1 MSRIPPHIIDEIM
14 QTSRIEEV
22 IGEFVHLK
30 RAGSN
35 LKGLSPFTD
44 ERTPSFVVSPAK
56 QIFKCFS
63 TGKGGSVVT
72 FLMEKE
78 HYSYPEALKWL
89 ANKYN
94 ITLPEEREPT
104 AEELAQITE
113 KESLFIINEFAKNH
127 FVDNMHATDEG
138 KAIGLNYFIER
149 GFRKDIIE
157 KFQLGYCLDKG
168 NDFTESAIQKGY
180 KLEYLEKIG
189 LVKSKDGRH
198 FDFFRGRVMF
208 PIHSVSGRVLG
219 FGGRTLLADK
229 KIAKYFN
236 SPESI
241 IYNKSDILY
250 GLYYAKGDIVKYD
263 NCYLVEGYTDVISM
277 HQAGIVNVVSSSGTS
292 LTHGQIKLI
301 RRYTQ
306 NVTILYDGDAAGIK
320 ASFRGIDLLLEEGLN
335 VRVVLFPDGDD
346 PDSYSKKVSPE
357 ALDQYIK
364 SNMKDFVSFKAEILL
379 GENGAQDPIQRSKLI
394 HDIVHSISLI
404 PDEISRSVYTQ
415 EIAKRFEIDINIIQ
429 QELYKLRKNQLTKQQ
444 TQVKQQEAPEQD
456 IPSYDVQS
464 TNIKSVEPAVTQNRN
479 LVLDHAE
486 YDLIR
491 ILVKYGVLAVEID
504 IINEFQ
510 QKTKIETSVTELICS
525 EIHKDQMYFENPI
538 HQRLFNEVNESLI
551 QENRFLKSSHFL
563 KSSDIEIVKLVSN
576 IENEPYELSHNWIK
590 EKNIET
596 NYEIDKLA
604 DAVLTSI
611 YHFKTSRLMKRIREI
626 QEEMATLDPND
637 DDAFSSIELLL
648 MEQIKLEQAKSVLLK
663 ALGRTIL

>member
-1 MSRIPPHIIDEIM
+1 MARIPPHIIDEIM

-30 RAGSN
+30 RAGSS

-44 ERTPSFVVSPAK
+44 EKTPSFVVSPAK

-94 ITLPEEREPT
+94 ITLPEEEEQT
-104 AEELAQITE
+104 AEQLAAVTE
-113 KESLFIINEFAKNH
+113 RESLQIINEFAKTH
-127 FVDNMHATDEG
+127 FHDRMHETEEG
-138 KAIGLNYFIER
+138 KAIGLSYFVER

-157 KFQLGYCLDKG
+157 KFQLGYCLEKG
-168 NDFTESAIQKGY
+168 NDFTEAALNKGY

-189 LVKSKDGRH
+189 LVKSKDGRN

-208 PIHSVSGRVLG
+208 PIHSVTGRVLG
-219 FGGRTLLADK
+219 FGGRTLLSDK

-250 GLYYAKGDIVKYD
+250 GLYFAKGDIIKYD
-263 NCYLVEGYTDVISM
+263 NCFLVEGYTDVISM
-277 HQAGIVNVVSSSGTS
+277 HQAGITNVVSSSGTS

-301 RRYTQ
+301 RRYTP

-346 PDSYSKKVSPE
+346 PDSYSKKVSSAE
-357 ALDQYIK
+357 LDDYIK
-364 SNMKDFVSFKAEILL
+364 SNTKDFVTFKAEILL
-379 GENGAQDPIQRSKLI
+379 QGTTDPIQRSKLI

-404 PDEISRSVYTQ
+404 PDQISRTVYTK
-415 EIAKRFEIDINIIQ
+415 EIAKRFDIDQTIVE
-429 QELYKLRKNQLTKQQ
+429 QELVKLRKTALGKQNTEPGQ
-444 TQVKQQEAPEQD
+444 TVPEVD
-456 IPSYDVQS
+456 Y
-464 TNIKSVEPAVTQNRN
+464 SVTRKPKIEQPNSN
-479 LVLDHAE
+479 DHEIDDQINATE

-491 ILVKYGVLAVEID
+491 ILVKYGTLVIPDEKRELSLEDVTVAQLICNELFRDELTFNHPTLQKIYEYANEG
-504 IINEFQ
+504 INQ
-510 QKTKIETSVTELICS
+510 QKTTFQAKHYLRSEDQDIVQIVSEIETDK
-525 EIHKDQMYFENPI
+525 H
-538 HQRLFNEVNESLI
+538 
-551 QENRFLKSSHFL
+551 
-563 KSSDIEIVKLVSN
+563 
-576 IENEPYELSHNWIK
+576 ELSHNWLK
-590 EKNIET
+590 DKNIET
-596 NYEIDKLA
+596 NYEIDKLKA
-604 DAVLTSI
+604 AVSSSI
-611 YHFKTSRLMKRIREI
+611 LAFKTDKLQQRINEI
-626 QEEMATLDPND
+626 RKKISQLGD
-637 DDAFSSIELLL
+637 DEIEKMEELLIDQINYERAK
-648 MEQIKLEQAKSVLLK
+648 MRFAEQ
-663 ALGRTIL
+663 LGRIILR